1 METPMSRPKPRP
13 GLRRIVRPLVAAV
26 AASLLMLWGT
36 QSPAAAALP
45 QGPPA
50 LSGGVDGQVYAT
62 LVVGSTVYV
71 GGSFTHAQTRAGA
84 SVSRSNL
91 AAFDVNSGALLG
103 SWQANADGGVRSLAS
118 SGGFLYV
125 GGAFRTIGGLGQQ
138 FLARVSLATGAVDTG
153 FRPRVNATVLAVQAR
168 GSAVYAG
175 GQFTFSG
182 GVQQQGLARFD
193 ATTGAKV
200 AAFTAATNGP
210 VDALSLSP
218 DGTRLAAG
226 GLFTTLS
233 GAGRTGMGL
242 VDPAT
247 GAAVGPA
254 FAFSVRP
261 MLSLDWSADGT
272 ALFGGSGNS
281 NNLAARWNPTT
292 GARGWHFTVGGDVQA
307 IDFFAGD
314 VYVGFHDNFQNDTQ
328 TKLLGVDAQTGAID
342 PGFRPVF
349 NQFWGVRSISA
360 GPWGLVIGGQF
371 TTLSGVWAHNWA
383 RFPAA

>member
-1 METPMSRPKPRP
+1 MNRPQRRH
-13 GLRRIVRPLVAAV
+13 GLVRTVSPIVAAV
-26 AASLLMLWGT
+26 AATLMMLWGI
-36 QSPAAAALP
+36 QSPALAALP
-45 QGPPA
+45 SGPPA

-84 SVSRSNL
+84 SVNRSNL

-103 SWQANADGGVRSLAS
+103 TWQADADGGVRSLAA

-138 FLARVSLATGAVDTG
+138 FLARVSLTTGAVDAG
-153 FRPRVNATVLAVQAR
+153 FRPKLNGSVLSLQTG
-168 GSAVYAG
+168 GSSVYAG

-182 GVQQQGLARFD
+182 GVAQTGLAKFD
-193 ATTGAKV
+193 ATTGAK
-200 AAFTAATNGP
+200 ATAYRAATDGA
-210 VDALSLSP
+210 VDAISLSP
-218 DGTRLAAG
+218 DGSRLAVG
-226 GLFTTLS
+226 GLFNTLS
-233 GAGRTGMGL
+233 GVGRTGMGL
-242 VDPAT
+242 VDATT
-247 GAAVGPA
+247 GATVGAA

-261 MLSLDWSADGT
+261 MLSLNWSDDGT

-281 NNLAARWNPTT
+281 NNLVARWNPTT
-292 GARGWHFTVGGDVQA
+292 GARGWHFNVGGDVQA
-307 IDFFAGD
+307 IDYFDGN

-328 TKLLGVDAQTGAID
+328 TKLLGVNAQTGAID
-342 PGFRPVF
+342 PNFRPVF

-371 TTLSGVWAHNWA
+371 TNLSGVWAHNWA